1 MNEKQL
7 IALISLAK
15 RLHQQK
21 YPLFIIIPVV
31 IVALFV
37 GGEQWLPG
45 LLLMPPTD
53 ECEVIKVYD
62 GDTLTLQ
69 CPNQTKPTKV
79 RMYCIDTPEIK
90 QQPWGIQARDHL
102 RDIVGKTVRVKE
114 INKDRYGRI
123 VGEVYSDDVN
133 LNLAQVKA
141 GKAAVYHTYCK
152 NTEYKLA
159 EKQAQTAKTG
169 IWSQPGLQ
177 QKPWQWRKQPR
188 T

>member
-7 IALISLAK
+7 ITLISLIK

-21 YPLFIIIPVV
+21 YPLFIIILLV
-31 IVALFV
+31 IASLLSS
-37 GGEQWLPG
+37 EQWLPG
-45 LLLMPPTD
+45 LFSTSPVNG
-53 ECEVIKVYD
+53 CEVIKVYD

-69 CPNQTKPTKV
+69 CPGRNEPTKV

-90 QQPWGIQARDHL
+90 QKPWGIQARDHL
-102 RDIVGKTVRVKE
+102 RAIIGKTVQIKE
-114 INKDRYGRI
+114 IEKDRYGRI
-123 VGEVYSDDVN
+123 VGEVYSGNVN

-141 GKAAVYHTYCK
+141 GQAAVYHTYCK
-152 NTEYKLA
+152 NAEYKLA
-159 EKQAQTAKTG
+159 EQQAQAAKSG

-177 QKPWQWRKQPR
+177 QTPWQWRKQSK

>member
-7 IALISLAK
+7 TTLISLTK
-15 RLHQQK
+15 RLHRQK
-21 YPLFIIIPVV
+21 YPFFIIILLV
-31 IVALFV
+31 IASLLGSGEWLQGLF
-37 GGEQWLPG
+37 LTSPAN
-45 LLLMPPTD
+45 

-62 GDTLTLQ
+62 GDTVTLQ
-69 CPNQTKPTKV
+69 CPGRTGPTKV

-102 RDIVGKTVRVKE
+102 RAIIGRTVQVKE
-114 INKDRYGRI
+114 INKDRYGRT
-123 VGEVYSDDVN
+123 VGEIYSGNVN

-152 NTEYKLA
+152 KSEYKLA
-159 EKQAQTAKTG
+159 EKQAQTAKAG

-177 QKPWQWRKQPR
+177 QTPWQWRKRPK